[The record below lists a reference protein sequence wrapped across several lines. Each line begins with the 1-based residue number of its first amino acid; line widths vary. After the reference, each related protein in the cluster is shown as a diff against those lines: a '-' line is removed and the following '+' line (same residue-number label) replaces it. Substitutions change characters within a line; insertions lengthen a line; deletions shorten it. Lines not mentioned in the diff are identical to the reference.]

1 MIQKIWTIIKSRFTK
16 PKESKEIKR
25 RREICLGC
33 EYNSNNISK
42 LSTYKSFLASLSA
55 FYSWITGK
63 EKTSVELKKALSN
76 LYSKIAGKEEED
88 SLNECNYCGCSI
100 YYKTMYETVCPHP
113 KGDKWKK

>member
-55 FYSWITGK
+55 FYSWITGNK
-63 EKTSVELKKALSN
+63 D
-76 LYSKIAGKEEED
+76 ED
-88 SLNECNYCGCSI
+88 TLGNCTACGCSI
-100 YYKTMYETVCPHP
+100 FFKSLEPYEKCP
-113 KGDKWKK
+113 KEKWKR

>member
-42 LSTYKSFLASLSA
+42 LSTYKSFLASLST
-55 FYSWITGK
+55 FYSSITGNK
-63 EKTSVELKKALSN
+63 D
-76 LYSKIAGKEEED
+76 ED
-88 SLNECNYCGCSI
+88 TLGNCGVCGCSV
-100 YYKTMYETVCPHP
+100 YYKSLLEDECPHP
-113 KGDKWKK
+113 KGDKWKRVNIKL

>member
-55 FYSWITGK
+55 FYSWITGNK
-63 EKTSVELKKALSN
+63 D
-76 LYSKIAGKEEED
+76 ED
-88 SLNECNYCGCSI
+88 TLGNCTACSCSI
-100 YYKTMYETVCPHP
+100 FFKSSEKYEDCVKG
-113 KGDKWKK
+113 KGDKWE

>member
-1 MIQKIWTIIKSRFTK
+1 MIQNIWTIIKSRFTK

-55 FYSWITGK
+55 FYSWITGNK
-63 EKTSVELKKALSN
+63 DEDTLGNCGFCGFSVDYKSLQ
-76 LYSKIAGKEEED
+76 EEER
-88 SLNECNYCGCSI
+88 
-100 YYKTMYETVCPHP
+100 PHP
-113 KGDKWKK
+113 KGDKWKRVNIKL